1 MIHFVMFL
9 QIANSLMMDGAKK
22 RLTFKLM
29 RPLMAII
36 LVSIRMGIKAVID
49 YKGGASSD

>member
-29 RPLMAII
+29 RPLMTII
-36 LVSIRMGIKAVID
+36 LVLIRMGIKAVID